1 MSENDAIKHVRKT
14 RTGKVVSAKMDKT
27 IVVSVERRI
36 AHEMYGKIIR
46 RAKKYYAHDE
56 ENTAREGDFVRIQE
70 TRPLSKLKSW
80 RLLDVIQRSE
90 EAEAEAEAEAQ
101 STTV

>member
-1 MSENDAIKHVRKT
+1 MSEVAEIKHVRKT
-14 RTGKVVSAKMDKT
+14 RTGKVVSTKMNKT

-46 RAKKYYAHDE
+46 RAKKYYVHDE
-56 ENTAREGDFVRIQE
+56 NNEANEGDTVRIQE

-80 RLLDVIQRSE
+80 RLLEIIQRGDAPVE
-90 EAEAEAEAEAQ
+90 
-101 STTV
+101 TTPAS

>member
-1 MSENDAIKHVRKT
+1 MSSDTEVKHVHKT
-14 RTGKVVSAKMDKT
+14 RTGKVVSAKMNKS

-46 RAKKYYAHDE
+46 RAKKYYVHDE
-56 ENTAREGDFVRIQE
+56 KNEAREGDIVRIQE

-80 RLLDVIQRSE
+80 RLLEILQRSE
-90 EAEAEAEAEAQ
+90 GEVQ
-101 STTV
+101 PTT